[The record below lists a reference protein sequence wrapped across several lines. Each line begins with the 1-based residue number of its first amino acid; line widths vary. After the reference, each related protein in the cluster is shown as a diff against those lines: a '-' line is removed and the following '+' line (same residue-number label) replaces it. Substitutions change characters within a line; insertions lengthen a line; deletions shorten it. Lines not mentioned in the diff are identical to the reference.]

1 MRFPIGIYT
10 FKVDNKSNK
19 IRCETCFKLKDKYT
33 TTTLPDD
40 VLLFLLLSYFQLNHV
55 YIVDRR
61 CWRRLWKHE
70 LNLTS
75 TYWCCSCS
83 QKFCLIRW
91 KTPVLESLFIKRDS
105 NKSVVNIAKFLGT
118 TVSQNT
124 SERLLMRV
132 EGLRTSN
139 FKPNLS
145 ELFRHSFWG
154 GGKITSHA

>member
-1 MRFPIGIYT
+1 MWFPIGIYM

-91 KTPVLESLFIKRDS
+91 KTPVLECGEYCEIFR
-105 NKSVVNIAKFLGT
+105 NNCFT
-118 TVSQNT
+118 
-124 SERLLMRV
+124 EH
-132 EGLRTSN
+132 LRTTAYESWR
-139 FKPNLS
+139 PSDLQ
-145 ELFRHSFWG
+145 L
-154 GGKITSHA
+154 